1 MIMLKS
7 DGLLARYFFRVF
19 VVQKIDNFSFRSTT
33 GYTFS
38 KIFAEQTRV
47 YGSFQ
52 ICMIGLGKMAFK
64 CSQNSLV

>member
-7 DGLLARYFFRVF
+7 DGLVASYSFRVF
-19 VVQKIDNFSFRSTT
+19 VGQNIDNFSFRSTT
-33 GYTFS
+33 EYTFS
-38 KIFAEQTRV
+38 KIFAEQIRV

-52 ICMIGLGKMAFK
+52 ICMIGLGKMALK